1 MSQQRRKLNVE
12 LIGYMNIFA
21 KITRTNVK
29 DCFVDNNGLLTFI
42 VNELDIGKAVGKKA
56 SNVRTIE
63 NRLKK
68 RIKIVGYSENLLTF
82 IKNIIYPLAV
92 REIIEEEGVVSITPN
107 DSKTKSLLIGRNAQ
121 NLRNTE
127 TIVKRY
133 FSINEIKVI

>member
-1 MSQQRRKLNVE
+1 
-12 LIGYMNIFA
+12 MNIFA